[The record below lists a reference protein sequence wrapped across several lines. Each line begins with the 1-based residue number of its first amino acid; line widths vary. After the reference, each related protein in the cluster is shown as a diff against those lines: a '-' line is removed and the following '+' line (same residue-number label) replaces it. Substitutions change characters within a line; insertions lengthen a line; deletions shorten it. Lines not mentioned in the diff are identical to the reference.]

1 MTKKRTTI
9 HTLGEVV
16 NLINDLVGDVLRN
29 CPEVEM
35 CALSFA
41 KYQREEKSLYFDLV
55 VTTEDE
61 REFGRKF
68 RIGEEFFD
76 LRFSNGKIRFT
87 RSSSTRVAYEILGYY
102 CTAARN

>member
-29 CPEVEM
+29 CPEVGM

-41 KYQREEKSLYFDLV
+41 KYRWEEKSLYFDLV
-55 VTTEDE
+55 VTTEDG

-76 LRFSNGKIRFT
+76 FRFSNGIFPLRMEELIEALKRKL
-87 RSSSTRVAYEILGYY
+87 EK
-102 CTAARN
+102 NK